1 MICEMKIVI
10 AVLSIL
16 LFVTLVYLYLCKRQV
31 DSICRQLDMHE
42 DPDTT
47 SDIRLDILVGPFRK
61 LRDKLNRIFEARTE
75 ERRRHLAIENNWKE
89 LVTNVSHDIRTPI
102 TSISGYFTLLLDT
115 DDPEKKKLYADKI
128 NARLSFFSDMLEN
141 FFDYSKISSEDF
153 KNSPEKLDIKSVL
166 SETLFLYVDDIEGKL
181 GEPKIDFEDEESYV
195 YADRANVMRV
205 FQNII
210 KNALVHGNGDFRVSL
225 KSDKKNVIITF
236 RNSTADEL
244 PEDINRVFDRTFI
257 GDDSRSEVK
266 STGLGLCIVKE
277 LMEIMGGSAEAF
289 GSDGAFGIALNFKK
303 MQ

>member
-1 MICEMKIVI
+1 
-10 AVLSIL
+10 
-16 LFVTLVYLYLCKRQV
+16 
-31 DSICRQLDMHE
+31 MHE

-61 LRDKLNRIFEARTE
+61 LRDKLNRIFEVRTE
-75 ERRRHLAIENNWKE
+75 ERRRHLRIENNWKE

-102 TSISGYFTLLLDT
+102 TSVSGYFTLLLNT
-115 DDPEKKKLYADKI
+115 DDPEKKKQYADKI

-153 KNSPEKLDIKSVL
+153 KNAPEKLDIKSVL
-166 SETLFLYVDDIEGKL
+166 SETLFLYVDEIEGKL
-181 GEPKIDFEDEESYV
+181 GTPKIDFEDEEPFV

-210 KNALVHGNGDFRVSL
+210 KNALVHGCGDLRVSL
-225 KSDKKNVIITF
+225 RSEKKNVIITF
-236 RNSTADEL
+236 RNATNEEL

-257 GDDSRSEVK
+257 GNDSRSEVK

-277 LMEIMGGSAEAF
+277 LMEIMGGTAEAF
-289 GSDGAFGIALNFKK
+289 GTPGVFGIAVTFKK
-303 MQ
+303 IQ

>member
-1 MICEMKIVI
+1 MEIIL
-10 AVLSIL
+10 AVLLSCLI
-16 LFVTLVYLYLCKRQV
+16 VTLVYLYLCKRQV

-47 SDIRLDILVGPFRK
+47 SDIRLDILVGPFGK
-61 LRDKLNRIFEARTE
+61 LRDKLNRIFEARCE
-75 ERRRHLAIENNWKE
+75 ERRRHLRIENNWKE

-102 TSISGYFTLLLDT
+102 TSVSGYFTLLMNT
-115 DDPEKKKLYADKI
+115 DDPEKQKQYADKI
-128 NARLSFFSDMLEN
+128 NARLRFFSDMLEN

-166 SETLFLYVDDIEGKL
+166 SETLFLYVDEIEGKL
-181 GEPKIDFEDEESYV
+181 GTPKIDFEDAEPSV

-210 KNALVHGNGDFRVSL
+210 KNALVHGSGDLRVSL
-225 KSDKKNVIITF
+225 KSDNKNVIITF
-236 RNSTADEL
+236 RNSTTEEL

-257 GDDSRSEVK
+257 GNDSRSEVK

-289 GSDGAFGIALNFKK
+289 GNPGVFGIAVTFKK